1 MSKDMMAELAAEL
14 LRKSQSGKLDW
25 ETTPFNDLYQLVFPD
40 GRITLSLEMGIRI
53 SLRLYGQDGVSLAG
67 QLSAKPDGPHYEQLM
82 EIFETARERLG
93 REAVSKALAFLNSR

>member
-14 LRKSQSGKLDW
+14 LRKSQSGKLEW

-40 GRITLSLEMGIRI
+40 GRIAISLERGTLI
-53 SLRLYGQDGVSLAG
+53 SLRLYGQDGVSLVG
-67 QLSAKPDGPHYEQLM
+67 QLSAPPGEPLYEQLM
-82 EIFETARERLG
+82 GIFETVKERLG